1 VSVDGIRMELAT
13 LFGILGIVSNTI
25 WPLLKTRK
33 YLLFGQLTAAMIMC
47 MHFSL
52 LNAFTGAAIMLL
64 AALQASLAIPLESHP
79 KFKSV
84 YLASIV
90 LTPIVCWATWQGIA
104 SVFSSL
110 ALILFC
116 IGNLQLNI
124 KRLRIFLLM
133 CIFAW
138 VGHNILVSS
147 YPGLISNALALVTSI
162 FALVREYKLKSV
174 KTFQLKRFLGI

>member
-1 VSVDGIRMELAT
+1 MELAT
-13 LFGILGIVSNTI
+13 LFGTLGVISNTI

-33 YLLFGQLTAAMIMC
+33 YLLFGQVIAALFMC
-47 MHFSL
+47 VHFSL

-64 AALQASLAIPLESHP
+64 AAFQASLAIPLESHP

-90 LTPIVCWATWQGIA
+90 LTPLVCWATWQGSA

-110 ALILFC
+110 ALVFFC
-116 IGNLQLNI
+116 MGNLQVNI

-133 CIFAW
+133 CIFGW
-138 VGHNILVSS
+138 VGHNMLVSS
-147 YPGLISNALALVTSI
+147 YPGLISNGLALITSI
-162 FALVREYKLKSV
+162 FALVREFKSARV
-174 KTFQLKRFLGI
+174 RSYT

>member
-1 VSVDGIRMELAT
+1 MELAT

-33 YLLFGQLTAAMIMC
+33 YLLFGQVTAAIFMC
-47 MHFSL
+47 VHFSL

-84 YLASIV
+84 YVASIV
-90 LTPIVCWATWQGIA
+90 LTPLVCWATWQGIA

-110 ALILFC
+110 ALVFFC
-116 IGNLQLNI
+116 IGNLQVNI

-133 CIFAW
+133 CIFGW
-138 VGHNILVSS
+138 IGHNILVSS
-147 YPGLISNALALVTSI
+147 YPGLISNGLALMTSI
-162 FALVREYKLKSV
+162 FALVREFKSE
-174 KTFQLKRFLGI
+174 KMRSNEGSPR

>member
-1 VSVDGIRMELAT
+1 MELAT
-13 LFGILGIVSNTI
+13 LFGIFGIVSNTV

-33 YLLFGQLTAAMIMC
+33 YLLLGQVVAALFMC
-47 MHFSL
+47 VHFSL

-64 AALQASLAIPLESHP
+64 AALQASLAIPLKSHP

-90 LTPIVCWATWQGIA
+90 LTPLVCGATCQGSA

-110 ALILFC
+110 ALIFFC
-116 IGNLQLNI
+116 IGNLQMNI

-133 CIFAW
+133 CIFGW
-138 VGHNILVSS
+138 MGHNILVSS
-147 YPGLISNALALVTSI
+147 YPGLISNCLALVTSM
-162 FALVREYKLKSV
+162 FALLREFKYWGLRRYRNS
-174 KTFQLKRFLGI
+174 Q

>member
-1 VSVDGIRMELAT
+1 MELAT
-13 LFGILGIVSNTI
+13 LFGIFGVISNTV

-33 YLLFGQLTAAMIMC
+33 YLLLGQIIAAVFMGV
-47 MHFSL
+47 HFSL

-90 LTPIVCWATWQGIA
+90 LTPLVCWVTWQGSA
-104 SVFSSL
+104 SAFSSL
-110 ALILFC
+110 ALVFFC
-116 IGNLQLNI
+116 MGNLQVNI

-133 CIFAW
+133 CIFGW
-138 VGHNILVSS
+138 IGHNILVSS
-147 YPGLISNALALVTSI
+147 YPGLISNGLALVTSI
-162 FALVREYKLKSV
+162 FALIREFKSEKLEPTRSC
-174 KTFQLKRFLGI
+174 

>member
-1 VSVDGIRMELAT
+1 MELAT
-13 LFGILGIVSNTI
+13 LFGILGIVSNTV

-33 YLLFGQLTAAMIMC
+33 YLLLGQVIAAIFMC
-47 MHFSL
+47 VHFSL

-90 LTPIVCWATWQGIA
+90 LTPLVCWATWQGIV

-110 ALILFC
+110 ALVFFC
-116 IGNLQLNI
+116 VGNLQVNI
-124 KRLRIFLLM
+124 KRLRICLLM
-133 CIFAW
+133 CIFGW

-147 YPGLISNALALVTSI
+147 YPGLISNGLALVTSI
-162 FALVREYKLKSV
+162 FALVREFRVNRSHPLV
-174 KTFQLKRFLGI
+174 RQV

>member
-1 VSVDGIRMELAT
+1 MELAT

-33 YLLFGQLTAAMIMC
+33 YLLLGQIIAAIFMC
-47 MHFSL
+47 VHFSL

-79 KFKSV
+79 RFKVV

-110 ALILFC
+110 ALVFFC
-116 IGNLQLNI
+116 IGNLQVNI

-133 CIFAW
+133 CIFGWIA
-138 VGHNILVSS
+138 HNILVSS
-147 YPGLISNALALVTSI
+147 YPGLISNGLALVTSI
-162 FALVREYKLKSV
+162 FALVREFKISRSYLLV
-174 KTFQLKRFLGI
+174 R

>member
-1 VSVDGIRMELAT
+1 MLSMELAT
-13 LFGILGIVSNTI
+13 LFGILGVISNTI

-33 YLLFGQLTAAMIMC
+33 HLLLGQIAAAIFMC
-47 MHFSL
+47 THFSL
-52 LNAFTGAAIMLL
+52 LNAYTGSAIMIL

-84 YLASIV
+84 YLASIA
-90 LTPIVCWATWQGIA
+90 LTPAVCWATWQGVA

-116 IGNLQLNI
+116 IGNLQLNV

-138 VGHNILVSS
+138 VGHNIFVPS
-147 YPGLISNALALVTSI
+147 YSGLISNGLALATSV
-162 FALVREYKLKSV
+162 FALVRAFRVDKKSGEKLC
-174 KTFQLKRFLGI
+174 